1 MKHYLFVALLAT
13 CTISLSSSA
22 IAELSEAAQLR
33 LQCEKE
39 RQEQLAP
46 LREKEIEDCVNKKNS
61 REDCEAK
68 FRDFGN
74 AGRTVTGASR
84 LRMFD
89 DLPSCVAA
97 REAEQAEEQAMRQ
110 EREKGEGPRDTM
122 PGATRGSSAATT
134 TRDSSTG
141 TTTRDT
147 APGTTRNSSTGTT
160 TRGSSTGTTK
170 RDTK

>member
-1 MKHYLFVALLAT
+1 MKLHLFVALLAT
-13 CTISLSSSA
+13 SIMFLSPTA
-22 IAELSEAAQLR
+22 LAELSEAAQLR
-33 LQCEKE
+33 LQCENE

-46 LREKEIEDCVNKKNS
+46 LREKEIDDCVNKKNS

-74 AGRTVTGASR
+74 ASRTASGGSR

-97 REAEQAEEQAMRQ
+97 REAEHAEEQAMRE
-110 EREKGEGPRDTM
+110 ERKKGDGTRDTI
-122 PGATRGSSAATT
+122 PGATRESSAATT

-141 TTTRDT
+141 TSTRDT
-147 APGTTRNSSTGTT
+147 APGKTRDSSTGTT